1 MLMVL
6 LISAATELHGVG
18 QKLDGALLDQH
29 QGLTHN
35 PEQTSIKNDPTSIRG
50 KKREALLDDVVMAS
64 ASRAAST
71 VINTPSSGPKW
82 KKSDQNKDSKSSTAK
97 AGRPSLSSGRGER
110 KTKMKQK
117 QKLSQISASSEAKVV
132 DQEVDTQN
140 SANIVA
146 RDQSKEIDVGIF
158 TESIDVLDVPDGL
171 GGQGLDIGS
180 WLNVDDDALQDNEL
194 VCLEIPMDDLSE
206 LKLNF

>member
-35 PEQTSIKNDPTSIRG
+35 PEQTSIKNDPTQIRG

-71 VINTPSSGPKW
+71 IINTPSSGPKW

-140 SANIVA
+140 SANIVV